1 MDLTKEG
8 EVVRAF
14 PCVTVTIASTQAEK
28 LISMMRRTAASI
40 RNVGRVMDESLV
52 RHIYDNFCIV
62 REKGADVPVLKH
74 VVQKCVEQDIERY
87 GAQYPEFC
95 ESPV

>member
-28 LISMMRRTAASI
+28 LISMMRRTAASM
-40 RNVGRVMDESLV
+40 RNVGRAMDESLV
-52 RHIYDNFCIV
+52 RHITTIFALL
-62 REKGADVPVLKH
+62 EKKVLT
-74 VVQKCVEQDIERY
+74 
-87 GAQYPEFC
+87 FLF
-95 ESPV
+95 